1 MSFSFRH
8 SESFSQRDESGHGSE
23 RWLGAT
29 SRDSFACVEPEPSD
43 GRILSLGAPIDL
55 GIPATTKRNKKVTLV
70 KRIFGIGPEHG
81 DMPASK
87 LIYPLSPFGV
97 AWLAVTAILLVY
109 TAIVTPP
116 VIAFH
121 WLDEDCVTLPTLP
134 IDVCL
139 DCFFLVGQNSA
150 PQHLANNP
158 NT

>member
-29 SRDSFACVEPEPSD
+29 SRDT
-43 GRILSLGAPIDL
+43 I
-55 GIPATTKRNKKVTLV
+55 V

-158 NT
+158 DK